1 MSPEHHRL
9 DVRLWLGFLVAP
21 AVVPVA
27 SVLAGLGAVRLRL
40 TAGQDV
46 GQFILGFLLFFAI
59 RVELPLAYGC
69 ALLFGGP
76 YVLRLYGKG
85 TLDFWTLMT
94 PVVVVACSLV
104 VVLCIATP
112 RLRYHAALA
121 AVGIEAAGLAFYFL
135 AVWRNPRCR
144 LRPAEDVPIA
154 VTQKGARA

>member
-1 MSPEHHRL
+1 M
-9 DVRLWLGFLVAP
+9 VP
-21 AVVPVA
+21 AA

-59 RVELPLAYGC
+59 RLELPLAYGC
-69 ALLFGGP
+69 TILFVCP

-85 TLDFWTLMT
+85 TLNFWTLMT

-104 VVLCIATP
+104 VVLCIAAP

-121 AVGIEAAGLAFYFL
+121 AVGIQAAGLAFCFL
-135 AVWRNPRCR
+135 AVWRNPRCQP
-144 LRPAEDVPIA
+144 RPAEDISIA
-154 VTQKGARA
+154 VTQKGASA

>member
-1 MSPEHHRL
+1 
-9 DVRLWLGFLVAP
+9 LWLGFLIAP

-46 GQFILGFLLFFAI
+46 GSFILDCRRFFAC

-69 ALLFGGP
+69 AFLFGGP

-85 TLDFWTLMT
+85 TLNFWTLMT

-121 AVGIEAAGLAFYFL
+121 AVGIGAAGLAFYFL
-135 AVWRNPRCR
+135 AVWRTPRCR
-144 LRPAEDVPIA
+144 LRPPEDVSIA
-154 VTQKGARA
+154 VTQKGLAHE